1 MNGGMLLEKEP
12 RKSPKWKPVEIP
24 EGPRSR
30 SSESVTKWP
39 RWLLPNTSSHS
50 TGMGAKLVLIEGV
63 IHRCSPLSE
72 GWGKQTRAVS
82 YIFCQRV
89 DFFFWV
95 TRKKNQT
102 GPQVNKRM
110 NFITTK
116 VRKSQSERTPQSS
129 QMLAR
134 SWG

>member
-1 MNGGMLLEKEP
+1 MNGGMLLEKKP
-12 RKSPKWKPVEIP
+12 RKSPKWKPIEIP

-50 TGMGAKLVLIEGV
+50 TGMGAKPVLIEGV

-72 GWGKQTRAVS
+72 GGEADTSCFLHFLSARQL
-82 YIFCQRV
+82 
-89 DFFFWV
+89 FFLGHEE
-95 TRKKNQT
+95 KIQT

-134 SWG
+134 SQG